1 MAKNSLLFLY
11 CSYQS
16 YSWLA
21 SPGPVWQSLATI
33 RESTKETYA
42 YNVKIIT
49 VNGLV
54 TLKGPVKSEEE
65 KRAIEEKAAQIAGNG
80 RLRAK

>member
-33 RESTKETYA
+33 RESTKET
-42 YNVKIIT
+42 
-49 VNGLV
+49 
-54 TLKGPVKSEEE
+54 
-65 KRAIEEKAAQIAGNG
+65 
-80 RLRAK
+80 RLRKKSPRINKAKQKGIARSLKRSDRPLSMINHFRHTLTM